1 MPVITKIKKGAET
14 CTVEDLCFPVSL
26 NSNPRRTNSEYSMV
40 VTGIIKG
47 FVSQGEEGEEVE
59 VEVQDEPQGE
69 IESVETVEVEGVEV
83 DLNYCSP
90 RYELVPNSTIFP
102 NIESVLKGIR
112 KDALTGETFEVE
124 PVEYTVEYKHINHV
138 RFYAQYTI
146 TDKRFAYIMAGT
158 NDVIQPMITVQHS
171 YNGLTKYKI
180 IFGYFRL
187 VCTNGM
193 TIPVSEMKKFNLVIE
208 GKHTEIIRKSVDML
222 AEKLEYFVANAQDI
236 KREIT
241 AQYERLASR
250 FVTDVKAR
258 IEEVL
263 EAAKIIAV
271 DNKKFNTVNDI
282 ESRIM
287 VEANK
292 EGFGYNGKVNDWLI
306 YNGINQYLNDDTRN
320 IAVPEK
326 RMETDSKVL
335 EYMLYY

>member
-1 MPVITKIKKGAET
+1 MPVIKKIKKGAET

-26 NSNPRRTNSEYSMV
+26 NKNPRRTNSEYSMV
-40 VTGIIKG
+40 VTGIIKS
-47 FVSQGEEGEEVE
+47 FVEMDEDGEEVE

-69 IESVETVEVEGVEV
+69 VEAVVTGEIEGVEV
-83 DLNYCSP
+83 DLNYCSR
-90 RYELVPNSTIFP
+90 RYELVQNITIFP
-102 NIESVLKGIR
+102 NIEKVLR
-112 KDALTGETFEVE
+112 DNNVE
-124 PVEYTVEYKHINHV
+124 FTVEYKHINHV

-187 VCTNGM
+187 VCTNGL
-193 TIPVSEMKKFNLVIE
+193 TIAVAEMKKFNLVIE
-208 GKHTEIIRKSVDML
+208 GKHTEIIRKSVDL
-222 AEKLEYFVANAQDI
+222 LSEKLQYFVENADTI

-241 AQYERLASR
+241 AQYERLANNWI
-250 FVTDVKAR
+250 TDVKAR

-263 EAAKIIAV
+263 EAAKVIAV

-287 VEANK
+287 AEANK

-335 EYMLYY
+335 EFMLYY

>member
-1 MPVITKIKKGAET
+1 MPVIKKIKKGAET

-26 NSNPRRTNSEYSMV
+26 NKNPRRTNSEYSMV
-40 VTGIIKG
+40 VTGIIKS
-47 FVSQGEEGEEVE
+47 FVEMDEDGEEVE
-59 VEVQDEPQGE
+59 VEVQDEPQSEFDTVVTGE
-69 IESVETVEVEGVEV
+69 IEGVEV
-83 DLNYCSP
+83 DLNYCSR
-90 RYELVPNSTIFP
+90 RYELVQNSTIFP
-102 NIESVLKGIR
+102 NIEKVLRENNI
-112 KDALTGETFEVE
+112 EF
-124 PVEYTVEYKHINHV
+124 TVEYKHINHV

-193 TIPVSEMKKFNLVIE
+193 TIPVAEMKKFNLVIE
-208 GKHTEIIRKSVDML
+208 GKHTEIIRKSVDL
-222 AEKLEYFVANAQDI
+222 LSEKLQYFVANAEII

-241 AQYERLASR
+241 AQYERLANNWI
-250 FVTDVKAR
+250 TDVKAR

-263 EAAKIIAV
+263 EAAKIIAT

-292 EGFGYNGKVNDWLI
+292 EGLGYNGKVNDWLI

-320 IAVPEK
+320 IAAPEK

-335 EYMLYY
+335 EFMLYY

>member
-1 MPVITKIKKGAET
+1 MPVIKKIKKGAET

-26 NSNPRRTNSEYSMV
+26 NKNPRRTNSEYSMV
-40 VTGIIKG
+40 VTGIIKS
-47 FVSQGEEGEEVE
+47 FVEMDEDGEEVE
-59 VEVQDEPQGE
+59 VEIQEEVEIRANDFESVVTGE
-69 IESVETVEVEGVEV
+69 IEGVEV
-83 DLNYCSP
+83 DLNYCSR
-90 RYELVPNSTIFP
+90 RYELVQNITIFP
-102 NIESVLKGIR
+102 NIEKVLR
-112 KDALTGETFEVE
+112 DNNVE
-124 PVEYTVEYKHINHV
+124 FTVEYKHINHV

-193 TIPVSEMKKFNLVIE
+193 TIPVAEMKKFNLVIE
-208 GKHTEIIRKSVDML
+208 GKHTEIIRKSVDL
-222 AEKLEYFVANAQDI
+222 LSEKLQYFVANAETI

-241 AQYERLASR
+241 AQYERLANNWI
-250 FVTDVKAR
+250 TDVKAR

-263 EAAKIIAV
+263 EAAKIIAT

-320 IAVPEK
+320 IAAPEK